1 MSCRS
6 RSAALVEDREVN
18 GGTSLA
24 LPRGMRLLPAIAS
37 LLFVASCTDSA
48 LFVTNDSD
56 FEVHEMY
63 VTDVRSSSWGPN
75 LLDGEIL
82 FPGESMTLGLACG
95 NYDALLIDETG
106 AVCEVAGLELCYEN
120 ADWIIRNNSCAVFEE

>member
-1 MSCRS
+1 
-6 RSAALVEDREVN
+6 
-18 GGTSLA
+18 
-24 LPRGMRLLPAIAS
+24 MRLLPAIAS

-56 FEVHEMY
+56 FEIHEMY

-82 FPGESMTLGLACG
+82 FPGESLTLGVACG
-95 NYDALLIDETG
+95 TYDALLIDETN
-106 AVCEVAGLELCYEN
+106 ASCEVSNLDLCYEN
-120 ADWIIRNNSCAVFEE
+120 ADWVIRNTSCAVFEERATAAAKATGNVAVPQ

>member
-1 MSCRS
+1 
-6 RSAALVEDREVN
+6 
-18 GGTSLA
+18 
-24 LPRGMRLLPAIAS
+24 MRLLPAIAS

-56 FEVHEMY
+56 FEIHEMY

-82 FPGESMTLGLACG
+82 FPGESMTLGLECG
-95 NYDALLIDETG
+95 NCDALLIDETG
-106 AVCEVAGLELCYEN
+106 AICEVAGLELCYEN
-120 ADWIIRNNSCAVFEE
+120 ADWIIRNNSCAVFEKRAAAAKAAAGNGAVPETAAQR